1 MPPAPLTPTLR
12 YFPPGVRRT
21 YWMATTANYLA
32 PTRGELNAGTDLTAE
47 IMAMTGWSVA
57 SDTID
62 TPDMA
67 TRFTSQIPGR
77 TNASGSDITFYLSSN
92 STDVRG
98 LLLRDTAGFIVQL
111 WEGDITGQ
119 KMDVFPV
126 KVTTQAVDTTV
137 DDPGQVTISFSVTK
151 IPGTNLVIP

>member
-12 YFPPGVRRT
+12 YFPPGVRKT
-21 YWMATTANYLA
+21 YWMLTTANYLA
-32 PTRGELNAGTDLTAE
+32 PTRAELNAGVDLTAE
-47 IMAMTGWSVA
+47 IMAMSGWSVS
-57 SDTID
+57 SDTVD

-67 TRFTSQIPGR
+67 SRFTSQIPGR
-77 TNASGSDITFYLSSN
+77 TNASGSDITCYLSSN
-92 STDVRG
+92 STDVRSV
-98 LLLRDTAGFIVQL
+98 LPRDQAGYIVQL
-111 WEGDITGQ
+111 WEGDVTGQ

-151 IPGTNLVIP
+151 IPATNLTIP

>member
-12 YFPPGVRRT
+12 YFPPGVRKT
-21 YWMATTANYLA
+21 YWMPTTANYLA
-32 PTRGELNAGTDLTAE
+32 PSRGELNAGTDLTAE
-47 IMAMTGWSVA
+47 IMAQSGWSVS

-67 TRFTSQIPGR
+67 SRFTSQIPGR
-77 TNASGSDITFYLSSN
+77 TNASGSDITFYLSQN
-92 STDVRG
+92 STDVRT
-98 LLLRDTAGFIVQL
+98 LLPRDQAGFIVQL
-111 WEGDITGQ
+111 WEGDVTGQ

-137 DDPGQVTISFSVTK
+137 DDPGQLTISFSVTK
-151 IPGTNLVIP
+151 IPATNLIIP